1 MKTSVNA
8 REFSGKAVI
17 GIRGW
22 RIGRVKDVVLNMK
35 TWEVQALDVILAKRV
50 ADEFGLRQTLKS
62 ARIPI
67 NVQDVQG
74 MGDAA
79 ITLKVTKEQLRGLL
93 APRRGARAADRPKAP
108 GTPEGAKGSGG

>member
-17 GIRGW
+17 GTRGW

-35 TWEVQALDVILAKRV
+35 TWDVQALDVILAKKV

-62 ARIPI
+62 TRIPI

-79 ITLKVTKEQLRGLL
+79 ITLKVTKEQLRALL
-93 APRRGARAADRPKAP
+93 GPGRRPRGTDRPKAP
-108 GTPEGAKGSGG
+108 GAPGDAKGSEG